1 MKEQRASSRLVGVLS
16 WVVLLL
22 AVAAGVAPHIPP
34 ASPSNSN
41 DADFSVARVIEHIE
55 TIAVEPRPIG
65 TPASQ
70 RARDYISDQLR
81 SLGLEPEFQTTYE
94 RNYFSPL
101 GETIEVVNILARIP
115 GSSPTAAVAL
125 LGHYDTVPS
134 TLGAN
139 DDASAV
145 AILLESARAI
155 LAGDPLRNDLIL
167 IFTDGEEPAPRFGSS
182 AFVNSHPWFA
192 DIGFVINL
200 EAIGS
205 GGSSI
210 VVGMNGP
217 TGWMIDQYARA
228 VPYPTAFSFVT
239 ATVELIGG
247 SNTDFATF
255 RDAGVFGVDLAYMT
269 GSPIYHTMADS
280 PERVS
285 ARSVYQQGANTL
297 ALVRHIGSL
306 DLSSV
311 QEGSESVFFTVGRF
325 IVVRYLES
333 WALPIILVAGFM
345 LIVAAWRERG
355 WLRILRSFGA
365 TLAALLLSM
374 AASAGLWILIG
385 SWRSTMGIFESY
397 VYLAGFVLLTAGIGT
412 AMVWVTRRRIGT
424 GPDAIG
430 VVLVWWL
437 LGLLTTLTM
446 PGLSALFTWP
456 ALIGGLLLMLRLPQS
471 AKIPRRHARWTL
483 VCLTTMVVLIPAI
496 DFFYQFAQ
504 PRPGNLDSQI
514 LAAIAIPVML
524 IALVVELLRVFRVRT
539 SRLRIID
546 RPGVGCR

>member
-22 AVAAGVAPHIPP
+22 AVAAGVAPLIPP
-34 ASPSNSN
+34 ASPSNVD
-41 DADFSVARVIEHIE
+41 DADFLVARAIEHIE
-55 TIAVEPRPIG
+55 AIAVEPRPMG

-94 RNYFSPL
+94 RNYYSPF
-101 GETIEVVNILARIP
+101 GETIEMVNVLARIP
-115 GSSPTAAVAL
+115 GGSPTAALAL
-125 LGHYDTVPS
+125 VGHYDTDPG

-167 IFTDGEEPAPRFGSS
+167 IFTDGEEPAPRFGST
-182 AFVNSHPWFA
+182 AFVDSHPWFA
-192 DIGFVINL
+192 DIGFAINL
-200 EAIGS
+200 ETIGS
-205 GGSSI
+205 GGPSI
-210 VVGMNGP
+210 VVEMNGP
-217 TGWMIDQYARA
+217 GGWMIDQYAQA
-228 VPYPTAFSFVT
+228 VPYPAAFSFVT
-239 ATVELIGG
+239 ATSELIGG

-255 RDAGVFGVDLAYMT
+255 RDAGILGFDMAYLT
-269 GSPIYHTMADS
+269 GSPIYHTMADA
-280 PERVS
+280 PENVS
-285 ARSVYQQGANTL
+285 ARSLQQQGANTL
-297 ALVRHIGSL
+297 ALARHFGNLDPELPRGSA
-306 DLSSV
+306 
-311 QEGSESVFFTVGRF
+311 GAIFFTLGRF

-333 WALPIILVAGFM
+333 WALPIILAAGLM
-345 LIVAAWRERG
+345 LVVAAWRERG

-374 AASAGLWILIG
+374 AASAGLWMLIG
-385 SWRSTMGIFESY
+385 NWRSTMGIFESY

-424 GPDAIG
+424 GSDAIG
-430 VVLVWWL
+430 VLLVWWL

-514 LAAIAIPVML
+514 LATIAVPVML
-524 IALVVELLRVFRVRT
+524 IALVIELLRVFWVRATDELT
-539 SRLRIID
+539 S
-546 RPGVGCR
+546 V